1 MKRTDLHHLCYPR
14 KKWSRGYAHALR
26 NYWYLRVEIPKDTL
40 HAAIHHA
47 LAEVPIPR
55 GLAAKEALEHLALLN
70 SFGVLHKNDP
80 IEKRLKLLIAL
91 FDCIAPATANAFRKQ
106 LKIVTKFNSSP

>member
-14 KKWSRGYAHALR
+14 KKWSRGYAHGLR
-26 NYWYLRVEIPKDTL
+26 SYWYLRVEIPKDTL
-40 HAAIHHA
+40 HADIHNA

-55 GLAAKEALEHLALLN
+55 GLYAKEALEHLELLN

-91 FDCIAPATANAFRKQ
+91 FDYIAPATADAFRKQ
-106 LKIVTKFNSSP
+106 LEIATKFNSSP